1 MPALP
6 ADPIAPAVWI
16 ALFSMSTGWP
26 ASPTAR
32 IASLTLPWNV
42 FLSAGLGPPIFRP
55 VVGGPLLRKSAR
67 MPWLPLLGPLQ
78 TPVGQPK
85 VVAVTASGVPSER
98 TPSAK
103 VGPMALPL
111 MTRELPFVMW
121 TPVVAYRMAALV
133 IVLRVAL
140 RRAVSV
146 AEPTRSMPPQS
157 PAGMIEG
164 HDCTKTDGQLWML
177 TLSRKLVKTF
187 VPGFTVSLASRAAP
201 LRLIVPFDLTTLP
214 PGTKSFPVLRVRLPS
229 RR

>member
-6 ADPIAPAVWI
+6 ADPTAPAFWI
-16 ALFSMSTGWP
+16 PLFSISTGWP
-26 ASPTAR
+26 ARPTAR

-85 VVAVTASGVPSER
+85 VVAVTASGVPSES
-98 TPSAK
+98 TSSAN

-121 TPVVAYRMAALV
+121 TPVVAYRMPALV
-133 IVLRVAL
+133 IVLQVAL

-187 VPGFTVSLASRAAP
+187 VPGSPAFSAAP
-201 LRLIVPFDLTTLP
+201 VRLIAPFDFTTLP
-214 PGTKSFPVLRVRLPS
+214 PGAAKVPLLRFRSPS